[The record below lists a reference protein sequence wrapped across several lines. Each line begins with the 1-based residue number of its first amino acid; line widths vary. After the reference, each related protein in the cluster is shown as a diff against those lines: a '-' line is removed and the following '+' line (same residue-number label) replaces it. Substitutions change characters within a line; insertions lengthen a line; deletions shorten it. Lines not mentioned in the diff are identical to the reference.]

1 MKVNYSIHFVRNE
14 IYENGKITQNILGV
28 AMPMLVA
35 QLISLLYNVIDR
47 IYIARIP
54 DVGTAALGGVGLCFP
69 ITIIIT
75 AFSNLFGSGGSPLFS
90 IRRGMGDDK
99 TADTIMNTAFTML
112 CGAAIILMAV
122 GMIFA
127 RPLLVLFGASESA
140 LTYAYPYM
148 MIYLLGTLPS
158 MVSTGMNPFIN
169 AQGYSVTGMLQW
181 PSVLPPTVF
190 SIPYL
195 YLSYISASEVRP

>member
-1 MKVNYSIHFVRNE
+1 MKRINFE
-14 IYENGKITQNILGV
+14 DGKITQNILGV

-54 DVGTAALGGVGLCFP
+54 DVGTSALGGVGLCFP
-69 ITIIIT
+69 IIIIIT

-90 IRRGMGDDK
+90 IRRGMGDDE

-112 CGAAIILMAV
+112 CCAAVILMTIGLV
-122 GMIFA
+122 FSK
-127 RPLLVLFGASESA
+127 PLLVLFGASDSA

-148 MIYLLGTLPS
+148 MIYMLGTLPS
-158 MVSTGMNPFIN
+158 MIATGMNPFIN
-169 AQGYSVTGMLQW
+169 AQGYSVTGMLTVAIGAVANCILDPLFIFDIPVTVRCIW
-181 PSVLPPTVF
+181 SVF
-190 SIPYL
+190 FEEQS
-195 YLSYISASEVRP
+195 

>member
-1 MKVNYSIHFVRNE
+1 MKRVNF
-14 IYENGKITQNILGV
+14 ENGKITQNILGV

-169 AQGYSVTGMLQW
+169 AQG
-181 PSVLPPTVF
+181 
-190 SIPYL
+190 
-195 YLSYISASEVRP
+195 LSLIHI

>member
-1 MKVNYSIHFVRNE
+1 MKRVNF
-14 IYENGKITQNILGV
+14 ENGKITQNILGV

-148 MIYLLGTLPS
+148 MIYLLIRRAGSVSRCSRPCRPALLRAGTAPGRRCVRVPGCRS
-158 MVSTGMNPFIN
+158 RSRIPC
-169 AQGYSVTGMLQW
+169 LQKAG
-181 PSVLPPTVF
+181 L
-190 SIPYL
+190 
-195 YLSYISASEVRP
+195 RPQR

>member
-1 MKVNYSIHFVRNE
+1 MKSMKRVNF
-14 IYENGKITQNILGV
+14 ENGKITQNILGV

-140 LTYAYPYM
+140 LTYAYPY
-148 MIYLLGTLPS
+148 ICLLYTSPS
-158 MVSTGMNPFIN
+158 P
-169 AQGYSVTGMLQW
+169 
-181 PSVLPPTVF
+181 
-190 SIPYL
+190 
-195 YLSYISASEVRP
+195 RD